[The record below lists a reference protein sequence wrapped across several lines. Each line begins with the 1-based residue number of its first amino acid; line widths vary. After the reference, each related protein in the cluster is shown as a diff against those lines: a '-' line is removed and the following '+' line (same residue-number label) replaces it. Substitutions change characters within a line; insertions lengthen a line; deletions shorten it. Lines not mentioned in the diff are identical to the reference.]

1 MCLGALAAC
10 SLAAFAIV
18 PTLTV
23 TDMLAAHER
32 RLLRED
38 GILAP
43 ARHAVTN
50 GFGAVLMTGPGALS
64 VGTYFI
70 RLRDSDGW
78 AEIRNGEGLLTSEI
92 APIRADAQNLIG
104 ERFGFIP
111 GDDTP
116 EELRLSHLV
125 SQWEVVSPERAAD
138 LEAIDVMASAWRS
151 ARAAKG
157 DIDAWMDANDNKY
170 GRNACAIQKGVKYVY
185 FHKRIRGFYD
195 KREVP
200 QTEW

>member
-1 MCLGALAAC
+1 MVSVRQKLALVFLAC
-10 SLAAFAIV
+10 SFAAQATV
-18 PTLTV
+18 PTVTV

-50 GFGAVLMTGPGALS
+50 DFGAVRMTGSGALS

-125 SQWEVVSPERAAD
+125 
-138 LEAIDVMASAWRS
+138 
-151 ARAAKG
+151 
-157 DIDAWMDANDNKY
+157 
-170 GRNACAIQKGVKYVY
+170 
-185 FHKRIRGFYD
+185 
-195 KREVP
+195 
-200 QTEW
+200 